1 MKNRYLTLALLTAV
15 LSAHGQHPQEDH
27 SLHYPDSLYKKR
39 KVSRTEIQVLFSYYT
54 QDGDHSAITGGIG
67 TEWLHVYS
75 PEFTLTHK
83 PDSLHTLKLNGGID
97 IITSASMDNIDFV
110 RSSASRV
117 SDRAYLNPSY
127 SYLFRKIRT
136 RVGINSGV
144 SIESAYLSF
153 PAGLSVSHV
162 NAAGTREISAS
173 LQCYFDDLRCGRLS
187 DTYPLK
193 LVYPVELRDSSWFS
207 IYRRNSYNL
216 DLALYQT
223 INAKMQ
229 FALFPGLVYQKGLL
243 STPYH
248 RVYFKD
254 STIERVENLPRERW
268 KFPIGAQ
275 LNIFA
280 GRNVI
285 IRSYYRYY
293 HDNFG
298 INSHTFQFEVP
309 VRINPALTLSP
320 LVRFYTQ
327 TAARY
332 FRPYRQHDT
341 TEKYYTSDYDL
352 SGLNS
357 FKTGLTI
364 RYAPQT
370 PIGHHYFFDALSL
383 RYTFYHRS
391 DGLQAHILSLLLE
404 LEHIS
409 PPTRNLRIIPYR
421 PA

>member
-1 MKNRYLTLALLTAV
+1 MKNKYFTLALLTAV
-15 LSAHGQHPQEDH
+15 LSAHGQHPREDH
-27 SLHYPDSLYKKR
+27 SLHNPDSLYKKR

-75 PEFTLTHK
+75 PEFTITHR
-83 PDSLHTLKLNGGID
+83 PDSLHTFRLNGGVD

-110 RSSASRV
+110 QSSASRV
-117 SDRAYLNPSY
+117 SARAYLNPSY

-136 RVGINSGV
+136 RVGFSSGF

-153 PAGLSVSHV
+153 PAGLSVSHT
-162 NAAGTREISAS
+162 NASRTREISGS
-173 LQCYFDDLRCGRLS
+173 LNCFFDDLRFGRLS
-187 DTYPLK
+187 RDYKGDLE
-193 LVYPVELRDSSWFS
+193 LVYPVELRNTSWFS
-207 IYRRNSYNL
+207 IYRRYSYNL
-216 DLALYQT
+216 DLAVYQT

-229 FALFPGLVYQKGLL
+229 FAIFPGLVYQKGLL

-248 RVYFKD
+248 RVYFSD
-254 STIERVENLPRERW
+254 SAVERVENLPRERW
-268 KFPIGAQ
+268 KFPIGVQ
-275 LNIFA
+275 FNVFT
-280 GRNVI
+280 GRNVV
-285 IRSYYRYY
+285 IRSYYRFY

-298 INSHTFQFEVP
+298 INSHTLQVEVP
-309 VRINPALTLSP
+309 VKINPALTLSP
-320 LVRFYTQ
+320 MIRLYTQ

-352 SGLNS
+352 AGFNS

-383 RYTFYHRS
+383 RYTYYHRS
-391 DGLQAHILSLLLE
+391 DGLHAHILSLLLD
-404 LEHIS
+404 LEHI
-409 PPTRNLRIIPYR
+409 TRPR
-421 PA
+421 